1 MYNMSINFYSIKSLL
16 NIKDENIIFDDGF
29 YSKKKINYQ
38 DTHIFYAKLT
48 YNPSACTCCGVVN
61 ENNIIVKNGFKLSTI
76 KLLPICNLPAILKLK
91 KQRFL
96 CRDCSCSFMASSTFV
111 DSYCNISNDVKN
123 AVLSDL
129 MDVASIK
136 DIAKKWFISS
146 SSVLRVLKRVSVL
159 KKDFSY
165 LPEFICMDEFKS
177 VRSESFNMSFVFMD
191 ALSRKIIDILPD
203 RRIHKLI
210 AYFNRFPMEIRKKVK
225 GVVIDMYE
233 PYISLIKD
241 VFPNASI
248 IFDRFHVVQNLTRAL
263 DKTRISV
270 MNSLDRDSK
279 EYKVLKRYWRLFL
292 KYEYDLNYTNFYR
305 YVHFNRLMSQ
315 ASVVSFMRG
324 VNPFLDESYKCIQ
337 DAMAAIRLSDT
348 DMLQN
353 VINRY
358 EGSKLI
364 SEKVRTAI
372 TTTKEYEKYIE
383 NAVKFSFSNG
393 PLEGTITKIK
403 LIKRISYGYRNF
415 NNLKRRIILCMY
427 KLQYIEKDP
436 GVAS

>member
-1 MYNMSINFYSIKSLL
+1 
-16 NIKDENIIFDDGF
+16 
-29 YSKKKINYQ
+29 
-38 DTHIFYAKLT
+38 
-48 YNPSACTCCGVVN
+48 
-61 ENNIIVKNGFKLSTI
+61 
-76 KLLPICNLPAILKLK
+76 
-91 KQRFL
+91 
-96 CRDCSCSFMASSTFV
+96 
-111 DSYCNISNDVKN
+111 
-123 AVLSDL
+123 
-129 MDVASIK
+129 
-136 DIAKKWFISS
+136 
-146 SSVLRVLKRVSVL
+146 
-159 KKDFSY
+159 
-165 LPEFICMDEFKS
+165 MDEFKS

-324 VNPFLDESYKCIQ
+324 VNPILDESYKCIQ